1 MFCLH
6 CGKEV
11 PDQSTFCLACGKPV
25 RVEPTAGARSERH
38 RSADGDAGDG
48 DGWHAGR
55 ILLGLLLA
63 AGIVWIL
70 FVSRGHTSDSTGVQ
84 QPSSVLRPF
93 SQKLVNGETRVEP
106 AQYRY
111 WTFTVGHA
119 VVSPHVTGTFHASG
133 GIGNDIQVVLAEKG
147 EFENWANGHQARLL
161 YSSGKTTNG
170 RMDVP
175 IAEPGTYCLGFS
187 NAFSLLSAKTI
198 STDIELQ
205 YLTR

>member
-25 RVEPTAGARSERH
+25 RIEPTAGARSERR
-38 RSADGDAGDG
+38 RSGDDDASNG
-48 DGWHAGR
+48 DGWQAGR
-55 ILLGLLLA
+55 ILLGLFVA

-93 SQKLVNGETRVEP
+93 SQKLVSGETRVDP

-119 VVSPHVTGTFHASG
+119 VVSPYVTGSFHASG

-147 EFENWANGHQARLL
+147 EFENWANG
-161 YSSGKTTNG
+161 

-175 IAEPGTYCLGFS
+175 ITEPGTYCLGLS
-187 NAFSLLSAKTI
+187 NTFSLLSAKTI
-198 STDIELQ
+198 SADIELQ